1 MILPELLVCAI
12 ASSIAIRILTLS
24 FVRPVSDVWEKLGG
38 GQADI
43 YYPDFFEGC
52 WQVGSTLVA
61 VETPKGIEY
70 TNDAVGPPPMHARTH
85 PRRRRRKLTPPSL
98 LPPPFGAEQDQ
109 IQQAIDNELN
119 RTLRYEQCF
128 VRNSRNRV
136 VADRMHNTRMI
147 TEAIMGARDDIAY
160 TWNVDDPNVLKI
172 HLRGLDIFTRVTRR
186 FSSAGGDEV
195 PAGLRSL
202 ETSELFEQVGKNAGR
217 KNSISS
223 ADQSRFPSFPSPPL
237 STGFRQG
244 SREPESQG
252 EQADHKVE
260 VEGGGG
266 DAGGP
271 APDHRHAGIE
281 QLPHPNV
288 LFGSILYGS
297 ARVHQ
302 PERPGER
309 LQVQDGFFQG
319 RITDTTG

>member
-1 MILPELLVCAI
+1 MAPALSDRARSGGGLAPPRGGCSCSSECHDRRNRGRMRSSSCTRDGEEPAGASASEFEVFGASTAGRRVAGAAI
-12 ASSIAIRILTLS
+12 ASALPLLHGASRALAAPEL
-24 FVRPVSDVWEKLGG
+24 VSDVWEKLGG

-70 TNDAVGPPPMHARTH
+70 TNDA
-85 PRRRRRKLTPPSL
+85 
-98 LPPPFGAEQDQ
+98 DQ

-172 HLRGLDIFTRVTRR
+172 HLRGLEIFTRVTRR

-195 PAGLRSL
+195 PAGLTSL
-202 ETSELFEQVGKNAGR
+202 ETSELFEQVFDKGLGNPKVKASRLITKWKWRGAEETPEGQPQIIATQVLN
-217 KNSISS
+217 NYLTPMSS
-223 ADQSRFPSFPSPPL
+223 SDQSSMDQLAFTNL
-237 STGFRQG
+237 S
-244 SREPESQG
+244 
-252 EQADHKVE
+252 D
-260 VEGGGG
+260 
-266 DAGGP
+266 P
-271 APDHRHAGIE
+271 AS
-281 QLPHPNV
+281 V
-288 LFGSILYGS
+288 FKYKM
-297 ARVHQ
+297 
-302 PERPGER
+302 
-309 LQVQDGFFQG
+309 GFFKVG
-319 RITDTTG
+319 